1 MPELPELEGFKA
13 YIDAHCL
20 HKKISTIIATDASL
34 IKQTTLAHFKKSL
47 VGHSF
52 SATQRLGKYLVITL
66 NHSDNKV
73 VMHFGLTGSLT
84 YTKEEAQKVR
94 FSKVSFIFTDHSVLH
109 WIAIRKFEKIWLV
122 KEINEISGIKKLG
135 IDALA
140 ITKKQFLELLEKNKA
155 KNIKA
160 LLMDQTKIAGIGNE
174 YSDEILFQTG
184 IDPRHAVKDLSD
196 AARMKLYTWM
206 RKVLKTS
213 IKVQLNNAKKLA
225 KSAFF
230 NVADRASF
238 PPTYLQAHRHMDMH
252 CPKHKN
258 HTLKKVTV
266 AGRTS
271 YFCPKDQK

>member
-20 HKKISTIIATDASL
+20 HKKISNVIATDANL
-34 IKQTTLAHFKKSL
+34 IKQTTVSHFKKCL
-47 VGHSF
+47 IAHSF
-52 SATQRLGKYLVITL
+52 SATQRLGKYLVISLST
-66 NHSDNKV
+66 SEYKV

-84 YTKEEAQKVR
+84 YTKDHNQKVR

-122 KEINEISGIKKLG
+122 QDINEISGIKKLG

-140 ITKKQFLELLEKNKA
+140 ITKKQFLELIEKNKT

-174 YSDEILFQTG
+174 YSDEILFQAG
-184 IDPRHAVKDLSD
+184 IDPRHSAQDLSTS
-196 AARMKLYTWM
+196 ARTKLYSWIH
-206 RKVLKTS
+206 KVLKTS
-213 IKVQLNNAKKLA
+213 IKVQRKNAKDLA
-225 KSAFF
+225 QSAFF
-230 NVADRASF
+230 NIADRASF
-238 PPTYLQAHRHMDMH
+238 PSTYLQAHRHVDSH
-252 CPKHKN
+252 CPKYKT
-258 HTLKKVTV
+258 HTLKKITV

-271 YFCPKDQK
+271 YFCPKDQT

>member
-1 MPELPELEGFKA
+1 MPELPELEGFKS

-20 HKKISTIIATDASL
+20 HKKISNVAATDPSL
-34 IKQTTLAHFKKSL
+34 IKKTSLAHFKKSL

-52 SATQRLGKYLVITL
+52 SKTQRLGKYLVITL
-66 NHSDNKV
+66 SNSDNKV

-84 YTKEEAQKVR
+84 YSKDPDQKVR
-94 FSKVSFIFTDHSVLH
+94 FSKVAFIFSDHSVLH

-122 KEINEISGIKKLG
+122 KDINEISGLKKLG

-140 ITKKQFLELLEKNKA
+140 ITKKQLLELLEKNKT

-174 YSDEILFQTG
+174 YSDEILFQAG
-184 IDPRHAVKDLSD
+184 IDPRHAAKDLSSS
-196 AARMKLYTWM
+196 ARAKLYAWM
-206 RKVLKTS
+206 EKVLKTS
-213 IKVQLNNAKKLA
+213 IKVQRKNAKKLA
-225 KSAFF
+225 KAPFF
-230 NVADRASF
+230 AVADRASF
-238 PPTYLQAHRHMDMH
+238 PATYLQAHRHVDMH
-252 CPKHKN
+252 CPKHKT
-258 HTLKKVTV
+258 HTLKKITV